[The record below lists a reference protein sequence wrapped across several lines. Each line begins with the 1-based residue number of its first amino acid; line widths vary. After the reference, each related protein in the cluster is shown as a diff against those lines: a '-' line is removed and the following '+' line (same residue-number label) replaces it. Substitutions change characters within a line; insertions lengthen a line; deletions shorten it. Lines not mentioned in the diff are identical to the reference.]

1 MTVIGYQRSRFTAKD
16 TGEVIEGYN
25 LYLTETRE
33 NVEGA
38 ACERVFLSAKKLGGY
53 VPVLN
58 DELEL
63 VYNRF
68 GRVDR
73 VIVE

>member
-1 MTVIGYQRSRFTAKD
+1 MKVIGYQRSRFTVKD

-25 LYLTETRE
+25 LYLTEPRE
-33 NVEGA
+33 YVKGA
-38 ACERVFLSAKKLGGY
+38 ACERVFLSLKKLDGY
-53 VPVLN
+53 VPALD